1 MCVSAQQY
9 IVNVWVVRIVP
20 CVFNTHIC
28 ALCYCVIFVCFVQWL
43 RMINMT
49 VCVCLGN
56 CSRFRRAGKDIGR
69 AKMLS
74 ALNQSIKKPIWSAAT
89 GLRPNTFVDG
99 DLYYRVFNNYFHIII
114 LLLYASSCLTKI
126 T

>member
-1 MCVSAQQY
+1 
-9 IVNVWVVRIVP
+9 
-20 CVFNTHIC
+20 
-28 ALCYCVIFVCFVQWL
+28 
-43 RMINMT
+43 MINVT
-49 VCVCLGN
+49 VCVCLWN

-99 DLYYRVFNNYFHIII
+99 DLYYRVFNNYFHNTFSFIRKQLINKVDMKNKKKV
-114 LLLYASSCLTKI
+114 LTI
-126 T
+126 AVLTPSFLFLM